1 MQTFIKNIAE
11 LIKLKT
17 IMSLVVVGVTSWGFT
32 VDKISA
38 ELYVAITMAVITY
51 YFTRNETKA

>member
-1 MQTFIKNIAE
+1 MKKIIENFAE

-17 IMSLVVVGVTSWGFT
+17 IMSLVVVGVTSYGFV
-32 VDKISA
+32 VDKVSA

-51 YFTRNETKA
+51 YFTRQEPKV